1 MNMDMDMPGTFFN
14 VGPFMPHG
22 GCYLWTQSL
31 ILLHTLSDGAI
42 GLAYF
47 TIPIIL
53 LYFVRR
59 RQDLKFKWIFVLF
72 AAFVMACG
80 TTHLMEI
87 WNIWHADY
95 WLAGFVKAF
104 TALVSVGTT
113 ILLVKLRW
121 KSACRSARRNW
132 SKPTAA
138 CRRKSPSANGRR
150 RG

>member
-1 MNMDMDMPGTFFN
+1 MPLKAGRLALSVALISISVAGGWILGSAQQPAAFLTATATPSLHPLTVMNMDMGIPGNFFN
-14 VGPFMPHG
+14 PGPFMPHG

-42 GLAYF
+42 GLAYY

-95 WLAGFVKAF
+95 
-104 TALVSVGTT
+104 
-113 ILLVKLRW
+113 
-121 KSACRSARRNW
+121 
-132 SKPTAA
+132 
-138 CRRKSPSANGRR
+138 
-150 RG
+150 